1 MSRRRVLAAGLI
13 LAVLAGG
20 SLAALALRDSAG
32 GPTAGPPETSE
43 RAETAAAPMRTA
55 PPANESPGPIRF
67 LLADRYAAGETVD
80 VVVENVGT
88 RAYLFE
94 LYYQACSLRYFD
106 SFGRR
111 FIIPPGT
118 HCDLLSAETIRPGER
133 RKLFTWRLDEC
144 VKDRWGCVKM
154 RALPPGTY
162 TVKGRFKPKAGGT
175 PALAETTFTIVAA

>member
-1 MSRRRVLAAGLI
+1 M
-13 LAVLAGG
+13 
-20 SLAALALRDSAG
+20 
-32 GPTAGPPETSE
+32 
-43 RAETAAAPMRTA
+43 
-55 PPANESPGPIRF
+55 
-67 LLADRYAAGETVD
+67 
-80 VVVENVGT
+80 VENVGT